1 MQPGT
6 LGEKAIN
13 PRVYKDESPTI
24 LILVISLEDS
34 SGMVEM
40 LSLIHSCNVSLSQ
53 GKTSVEHLVHQKM
66 PNLCRKVT
74 FWLCN

>member
-40 LSLIHSCNVSLSQ
+40 LSLVHSCNESLSQ
-53 GKTSVEHLVHQKM
+53 GKTSVEHLMHFLV
-66 PNLCRKVT
+66 V
-74 FWLCN
+74 